1 MWYIAATGIYA
12 ALGNFKVFLYNIWKK
27 GESPMQIET
36 RPTGGDGAFMNSYS
50 RSGAIDTPQ
59 LRARRKLQ
67 LALAVLANLA
77 IVLMEAWAN
86 LALWNQ
92 HPVFKDL
99 VIFYTHQSNFLA
111 LIASALF
118 VLFGTV
124 ALFRDGRIPRLVK
137 VFRLMCAVQL
147 YITFIVVLVGLGPM
161 TALAGGD
168 LFAMYGGP
176 MFVMHLMGPIV
187 SLVSF
192 VLLEGTPRLTLG
204 DAFLA
209 IQYTW
214 IYSIVM
220 VILNAVGKVDGPY
233 PFLMV
238 DVNPWWVSLLYA
250 IVMIP
255 GGLLTAFCGKWLNN
269 GIACRIAGEE
279 PFHL

>member
-1 MWYIAATGIYA
+1 MNT
-12 ALGNFKVFLYNIWKK
+12 N
-27 GESPMQIET
+27 T
-36 RPTGGDGAFMNSYS
+36 RTGGEGTFMNSYS
-50 RSGAIDTPQ
+50 RSGLTDTPQ
-59 LRARRKLQ
+59 LRARRKAQ

-77 IVLMEAWAN
+77 LVLMEGWAN
-86 LALWNQ
+86 LALWQQ

-118 VLFGTV
+118 VLVGTV
-124 ALFRDGRIPRLVK
+124 ALFRDGRIPRALK
-137 VFRLMCAVQL
+137 VFRLMCTVQL
-147 YITFIVVLVGLGPM
+147 YITFLVVLVGLAPM
-161 TALAGGD
+161 SLFAGGD

-176 MFVMHLMGPIV
+176 MFVMHFMGPIV

-192 VLLEGTPRLTLG
+192 VFLEGTPRLTLG

-220 VILNAVGKVDGPY
+220 VILNAAGKVEGPY

-238 DVNPWWVSLLYA
+238 DANPWWVSLLYA
-250 IVMIP
+250 VVMIP

-279 PFHL
+279 PFH

>member
-1 MWYIAATGIYA
+1 
-12 ALGNFKVFLYNIWKK
+12 
-27 GESPMQIET
+27 MQTET
-36 RPTGGDGAFMNSYS
+36 RTTEGGAFMNSYS
-50 RSGAIDTPQ
+50 RSGPLDTPQ
-59 LRARRKLQ
+59 LRARRKFQ

-118 VLFGTV
+118 VLFGTA
-124 ALFRDGRIPRLVK
+124 ALFRDGRIPRLIK

-147 YITFIVVLVGLGPM
+147 YITFLVVLVGLAPM
-161 TALAGGD
+161 SLFAGGD
-168 LFAMYGGP
+168 LFSMYGGP

-192 VLLEGTPRLTLG
+192 VFLEGTPRLTLA
-204 DAFLA
+204 DAYLA

-214 IYSIVM
+214 IYSIIM

-250 IVMIP
+250 VVMIP

-279 PFHL
+279 PFH